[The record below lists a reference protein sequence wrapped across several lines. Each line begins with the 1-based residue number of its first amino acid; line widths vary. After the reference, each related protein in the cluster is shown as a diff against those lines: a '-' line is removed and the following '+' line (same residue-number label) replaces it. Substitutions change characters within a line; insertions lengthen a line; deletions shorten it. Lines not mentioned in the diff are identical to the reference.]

1 MRDGHA
7 QRGARDAI
15 AHSVDLL
22 NAANLADLG
31 HRRQI
36 AFADIV
42 VHADIGIGRIGVDP
56 RHHEQRKA
64 LIHDPFDQ
72 RILRLKVHHI
82 VFVDPRRKDQQRG
95 FIHRFRRRLE
105 LDQLNHP
112 VAEHHRTGGGGNVF
126 TQGKGGRVRQRGQH
140 LAVMGL
146 DIGDKVLQPLHQAFA
161 IGGNRLFQS
170 IRVGAQKIG
179 RRQHVDDLAGE
190 ILHAL
195 FVGRRNVLHIADGG
209 VNGLRVDE
217 VLLLEI
223 VEGGVGIPQ
232 RVRETAILGAGIGG
246 GLEFTR
252 GQRLLGLDIM
262 RQRFAPIADLMLQH
276 LGGVLQHGGQIGLR
290 GLHVDVRRRP
300 IECGIFLLL
309 ARQGRHQPLR
319 QPFDFR
325 EVGLHP
331 L

>member
-31 HRRQI
+31 HGGEVSL
-36 AFADIV
+36 ADVV
-42 VHADIGIGRIGVDP
+42 VHVDVSITRIGVDP
-56 RHHEQRKA
+56 RHHKQRKS

-72 RILRLKVHHI
+72 RILGLKVHHI

-95 FIHRFRRRLE
+95 FIDRLGRRLE
-105 LDQLNHP
+105 LDQLQHP
-112 VAEHHRTGGGGNVF
+112 VAEHHRARRGGDVF
-126 TQGKGGRVRQRGQH
+126 AQRKGGRIRQRGQH
-140 LAVMGL
+140 LTVMRL
-146 DIGDKVLQPLHQAFA
+146 DVGDKVFQPLHQAFA
-161 IGGNRLFQS
+161 ISGNRLFQS

-190 ILHAL
+190 ILHPFL
-195 FVGRRNVLHIADGG
+195 VGRRNVLHVGHG
-209 VNGLRVDE
+209 RVNGLRVDE
-217 VLLLEI
+217 ILLLEI
-223 VEGGVGIPQ
+223 VEGGVGVPQ
-232 RVRETAILGAGIGG
+232 RVGKAAVLGAGIGG
-246 GLEFTR
+246 SLELTR
-252 GQRLLGLDIM
+252 GQRLLRLDIM
-262 RQRFAPIADLMLQH
+262 LQRFTPIADLMLQH
-276 LGGVLQHGGQIGLR
+276 FGGVLQHGGQIGLR

-309 ARQGRHQPLR
+309 ARQGRHQPLG